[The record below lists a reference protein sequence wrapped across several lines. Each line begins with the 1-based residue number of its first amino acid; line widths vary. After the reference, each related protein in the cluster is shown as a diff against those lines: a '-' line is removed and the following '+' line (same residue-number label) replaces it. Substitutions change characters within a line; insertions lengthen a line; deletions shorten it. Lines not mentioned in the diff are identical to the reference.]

1 MSKSRN
7 YSLRVEHKSELSE
20 IWNFKVF
27 YIVQMSKLFSERH
40 ALAWNMKKD
49 KLNRKF

>member
-7 YSLRVEHKSELSE
+7 YTSRVEHKSQLSG

-27 YIVQMSKLFSERH
+27 YIVQMSKLFSEKH
-40 ALAWNMKKD
+40 ELARNMKKD